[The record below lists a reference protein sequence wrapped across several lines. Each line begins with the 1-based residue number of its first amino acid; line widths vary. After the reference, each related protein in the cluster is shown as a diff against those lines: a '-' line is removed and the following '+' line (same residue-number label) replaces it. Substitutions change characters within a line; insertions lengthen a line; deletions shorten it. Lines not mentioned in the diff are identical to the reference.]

1 MSEYK
6 VGDKVLVAM
15 EIAKVDSGATDDL
28 PYLIKTKN
36 EYEIWISENEIRD
49 KFIEAEPELKWSH
62 PMSHDELIALEH
74 LNAQLQVLYA
84 GLDLAQHQYISG
96 AKKNLEYELICNKLR
111 HVRSE
116 FSQLD
121 TLLHWSDKEFSYKIE
136 DKS

>member
-15 EIAKVDSGATDDL
+15 EIAKVDEVASDDL
-28 PYLIKTKN
+28 PYKVINKN

-62 PMSHDELIALEH
+62 PINHNEVIALEH

-84 GLDLAQHQYISG
+84 GIDLAQHQYISG

-111 HVRSE
+111 HIRSE
-116 FSQLD
+116 LDQLD